1 MSEVKMCD
9 NWQQTIDAL
18 QGANPIFDK
27 PKLSEK
33 LLVKPPFRFL
43 HDVVSAVRTR
53 PRAIFHI
60 KSVHLVVVAAEKGP
74 AA

>member
-1 MSEVKMCD
+1 MCD
-9 NWQQTIDAL
+9 NWQETIDIL

-43 HDVVSAVRTR
+43 HDVVSAVR
-53 PRAIFHI
+53 
-60 KSVHLVVVAAEKGP
+60 VHFVSWLMLWFVMELMFTWRL
-74 AA
+74 